1 MGLPVC
7 RTDAVRASAS
17 VGYCQTMKRIT
28 YSGGSIVTGNAI
40 TAALLE
46 YTTTVADAENSV
58 TVDITVLEE
67 NGETSVHTLL
77 LSPASQFDVADVG
90 GITEEEEARRFP
102 VPEMPQVG
110 ISGTVEANGDAG
122 RTADDFNLV
131 MGEIDDGLGQ

>member
-1 MGLPVC
+1 
-7 RTDAVRASAS
+7 
-17 VGYCQTMKRIT
+17 MKRIT

-58 TVDITVLEE
+58 TVDIPVLEE

-90 GITEEEEARRFP
+90 GISAREEARRFP
-102 VPEMPQVG
+102 VPEMPLVG
-110 ISGTVEANGDAG
+110 ISGGVESDGEAAK
-122 RTADDFNLV
+122 TAKDFDSMMN
-131 MGEIDDGLGQ
+131 EIDEGLGQ

>member
-1 MGLPVC
+1 V
-7 RTDAVRASAS
+7 
-17 VGYCQTMKRIT
+17 KRIT

-90 GITEEEEARRFP
+90 GITAAEEADRFP
-102 VPEMPQVG
+102 VPQMPQVG
-110 ISGTVEANGDAG
+110 ISGTVESNGDAA
-122 RTADDFNLV
+122 RTAVDIDSV
-131 MGEIDDGLGQ
+131 MTEIDDGLGQ